1 MEAPVLGPIPKPV
14 ETLTPVNFELQSIQ
28 NFGLELQMS
37 RLASFHG
44 PSTPS
49 KSPVEAQGIGTS
61 NATQTPTTPKKGKG
75 KGASKPKNASDADA
89 VGGKAP
95 SSPLG
100 TPHKVVSPR
109 SEGRRGQA
117 LSAEFLETPFHASF
131 RQIVQ
136 DIKSV
141 AKKWDETIKGQSFKA
156 AKELVDARTTIGS
169 VVYYLVQLY
178 L

>member
-1 MEAPVLGPIPKPV
+1 
-14 ETLTPVNFELQSIQ
+14 
-28 NFGLELQMS
+28 MS

-49 KSPVEAQGIGTS
+49 KNPVEAQVIGTL
-61 NATQTPTTPKKGKG
+61 NPTQTPTTPKKGKG
-75 KGASKPKNASDADA
+75 KGTSKTKNTSDADT
-89 VGGKAP
+89 VGARAP

-100 TPHKVVSPR
+100 TPHKVASPR

-117 LSAEFLETPFHASF
+117 INAEIFETSFHESF

-136 DIKSV
+136 DIKTV

-169 VVYYLVQLY
+169 VVYYLS
-178 L
+178 